1 MIVFKIV
8 ITILL
13 LAASIYFD
21 VYNRKSDFVKL
32 VFYISFLTM
41 LIRVL
46 EDILN
51 WHEFTIIAI
60 CLLIYVGILLVARN
74 IKRRKWKIII
84 DSINIEVDQLP
95 SEIAIWTQNPME
107 KQEVIFSV
115 MRKIKFL
122 MVIIKYKQCSSK
134 EF

>member
-74 IKRRKWKIII
+74 IKRRK
-84 DSINIEVDQLP
+84 
-95 SEIAIWTQNPME
+95 
-107 KQEVIFSV
+107 
-115 MRKIKFL
+115 
-122 MVIIKYKQCSSK
+122 
-134 EF
+134 